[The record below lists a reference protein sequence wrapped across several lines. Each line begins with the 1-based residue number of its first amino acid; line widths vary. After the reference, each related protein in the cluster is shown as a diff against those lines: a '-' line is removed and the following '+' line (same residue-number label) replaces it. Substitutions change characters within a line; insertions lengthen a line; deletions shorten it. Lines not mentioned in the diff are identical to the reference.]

1 MAHQINYNKK
11 TKSYSFAAYGE
22 PAWHGLGKIVNQAM
36 TSEQAIK
43 LANMDYTVKKGNI
56 QYYDEEGMP
65 VQVDGVYANYREDNG
80 AFLGL
85 VKSRYEIVQ
94 NVDAFGFFDAIIDSG
109 EAIFHTAG
117 VLGNGERIFV
127 LAKLPEDF
135 LIGGEAIQKYIL
147 LTNSHDGN
155 SSVIAG
161 MTNIRVVCNN
171 TLQAAMKGLTNK
183 VSIGHVSGAKER
195 LQQAH
200 KVMGLASTYNQEV
213 QEIFNRMTDKKMTE
227 GEYREFFESV
237 FTPEYKQEQEEKTI
251 STKLAN
257 MIDATTQFALTHNT
271 QTTDE
276 SKGTLWGAYNA
287 VSGYYNYIKNF
298 DSAEAKFNS
307 QFFGT
312 ANTKMIKS
320 FSKAVELL

>member
-1 MAHQINYNKK
+1 MAHQINFNKK

-213 QEIFNRMTDKKMTE
+213 QEIFNRMADKKMTE

-257 MIDATTQFALTHNT
+257 MIDATTKFALTHNT

-287 VSGYYNYIKNF
+287 VSGYYNYIKTF

>member
-1 MAHQINYNKK
+1 MAHNINFNKK

-22 PAWHGLGKIVNQAM
+22 PAWHGLGKIVNEAM

-43 LANMDYTVKKGNI
+43 MANMDYTVKKGNI
-56 QYYDEEGMP
+56 QYFDDEGMP
-65 VQVDGVYANYREDNG
+65 VQIDGVYANYREDNG

-117 VLGNGERIFV
+117 VLGKGERIFV

-135 LIGGEAIQKYIL
+135 RIGGEVIQKYIL

-171 TLQAAMKGLTNK
+171 TLQAALKGLTNK
-183 VSIGHVSGAKER
+183 VSIGHVTGAKEK

-227 GEYREFFESV
+227 GEYREFFQSV
-237 FTPEYKQEQEEKTI
+237 FTPEYKDEQEEKTI

-257 MIDATTQFALTHNT
+257 MIDSTTQFAMTHNT

-287 VSGYYNYIKNF
+287 VSGYYNYLKNY

-312 ANTKMIKS
+312 ANNKMLKS